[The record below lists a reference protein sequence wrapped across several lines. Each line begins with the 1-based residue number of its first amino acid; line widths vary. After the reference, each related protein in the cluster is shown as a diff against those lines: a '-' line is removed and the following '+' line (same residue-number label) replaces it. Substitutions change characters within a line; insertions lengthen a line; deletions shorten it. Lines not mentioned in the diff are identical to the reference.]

1 MTKREIRHSTVVVTG
16 ATSGI
21 GRAIALEFARRGAN
35 LVLAARNEHNLLEMT
50 QECQRLG
57 AQAIGVSTDTT
68 DLESVQA
75 LAKAAAEKFDG
86 KIDVW
91 VNDAGIGTV
100 GEFTETPLDAHVQ
113 VIKTNLIGYMNG
125 CYAALPY
132 FKEKGTGVIINMN
145 SLGAWIPLPFASGYS
160 ASKFGL
166 LGFMEALRGELAS
179 YSDIHVCDI
188 YPVCVDTPGF
198 AHAGNFVGVTLKPVP
213 PVIKPEVV
221 AMTAVQIAES
231 PKDQTT
237 LGWPI
242 YLGRAVYAVMPKI
255 TRNLTAAFFQ
265 NYFQIASPSPMTEG
279 TLFESRSEH
288 GKISGGRGASPDLS
302 KPLMLGAGALALG
315 LGFYLAT
322 RKPAGKDRANA
333 NGDGDDELDNFDQ
346 ALIAMRA
353 QDPTT
358 HFAHGI

>member
-1 MTKREIRHSTVVVTG
+1 MAKREIRHSTVVVTG

-35 LVLAARNEHNLLEMT
+35 LVLAARNEHNLMEMT
-50 QECQRLG
+50 QECMRLG

-68 DLESVQA
+68 DLEAVQA

-132 FKEKGTGVIINMN
+132 FKERGTGVIINMN
-145 SLGAWIPLPFASGYS
+145 SLGAWIPLPYASGYS

-179 YSDIHVCDI
+179 FSDIHVCDI

-198 AHAGNFVGVTLKPVP
+198 IHAGNFVGATLKAVP
-213 PVIKPEVV
+213 PVISPEVV
-221 AMTAVQIAES
+221 AAAAIKIAES

-242 YLGRAVYAVMPKI
+242 YLGRFAYAAMPRI
-255 TRNLTAAFFQ
+255 TRNLTGAFFQ
-265 NYFQIASPSPMTEG
+265 NYFQIASPAPMTEG
-279 TLFESRSEH
+279 TIFESRTEH
-288 GKISGGRGASPDLS
+288 GKASGGRGVSPDLS
-302 KPLMLGAGALALG
+302 KPLLITAGALALG
-315 LGFYLAT
+315 LGYFLAT
-322 RKPAGKDRANA
+322 RKSSEAKKASA
-333 NGDGDDELDNFDQ
+333 AADEDLDNYEQ
-346 ALIAMRA
+346 ALVAMRA
-353 QDPTT
+353 QEPTT
-358 HFAHGI
+358 RFAHGI